1 MSPCFIKKIF
11 RTYIFLQCTMF
22 PTKQIYPNLFIF
34 GHITHNNN
42 FVVTSFLSKGSE
54 LHFLMCSISV
64 VVLEN
69 ELMYGI
75 PFEVSDAV
83 LKDDFLVP
91 IGKAKIEKVGKDVT
105 IVSHSKAVGT
115 AIQAAQE
122 LLSIGVD
129 AEVKHSLEH
138 VN

>member
-1 MSPCFIKKIF
+1 
-11 RTYIFLQCTMF
+11 MF
-22 PTKQIYPNLFIF
+22 PTKLIYPNLFIF

-42 FVVTSFLSKGSE
+42 FVVTSFLSKGAE
-54 LHFLMCSISV
+54 FHFLMCSISV

-75 PFEVSDAV
+75 PFDVSDAV

-129 AEVKHSLEH
+129 AEVKCSLEH
-138 VN
+138 VNL